1 MDQNSITCFDKGKAL
16 GEVQLMC
23 MHFNKVWSDVYCL
36 MTPGLSKD
44 IQCHVGPV
52 SINLQITKSDIRS
65 HRKWTV
71 SLVIS
76 CVHFN
81 FLKGLCGYTWVNTL
95 TLSRR
100 KGFQRWGDMGNMH
113 VIIYQIL
120 LTFLLF
126 MLVHM
131 FIFSN

>member
-1 MDQNSITCFDKGKAL
+1 
-16 GEVQLMC
+16 MC
-23 MHFNKVWSDVYCL
+23 MHFKGVWSGLCCL

-44 IQCHVGPV
+44 IRCHVGPV
-52 SINLQITKSDIRS
+52 SINLQITRSDIRS

-81 FLKGLCGYTWVNTL
+81 FLKGLCGCTWVNTL

-100 KGFQRWGDMGNMH
+100 KGFQRWGGGGGGGGNMH
-113 VIIYQIL
+113 VINYQIL

-131 FIFSN
+131 FVFSD

>member
-1 MDQNSITCFDKGKAL
+1 
-16 GEVQLMC
+16 MC
-23 MHFNKVWSDVYCL
+23 MHFKGVWSGLCCL

-44 IQCHVGPV
+44 IRCHVGPV
-52 SINLQITKSDIRS
+52 SINLQITRSDIRS

-81 FLKGLCGYTWVNTL
+81 FLKVCVGVHGLTHSHYHEGRDFKNRAGGGGEG
-95 TLSRR
+95 RR
-100 KGFQRWGDMGNMH
+100 GDMGNMQ
-113 VIIYQIL
+113 VINYQIL

-131 FIFSN
+131 FVFSD